1 MLHKKRD
8 YYWLSLL
15 LTVVFVTGCIAD
27 SQSGDQDMEQ
37 LAAKK
42 YIVDGHLA
50 ACPQSPNCVNSEDL
64 SKESF
69 IAPLEFTGSAAGA
82 WQILQEQILDMG
94 GRIEEVD
101 DSFLHATFRSSLFR
115 FVDDVSCRLDDENN
129 RIYIRSASRVGYSD
143 FGVNR
148 KRVEQL
154 RKQFTVSL

>member
-1 MLHKKRD
+1 LI
-8 YYWLSLL
+8 W
-15 LTVVFVTGCIAD
+15 
-27 SQSGDQDMEQ
+27 
-37 LAAKK
+37 
-42 YIVDGHLA
+42 
-50 ACPQSPNCVNSEDL
+50 
-64 SKESF
+64 
-69 IAPLEFTGSAAGA
+69 
-82 WQILQEQILDMG
+82 G

-129 RIYIRSASRVGYSD
+129 RIHIRSASRVGYSD